1 MASVNTEILDAITV
15 TGAAATN
22 IRCVSTINTSEV
34 TYAYTYVFDSPPTT
48 GTAYG
53 FTLKVTPS
61 GTYTVTWPTSVDWA

>member
-34 TYAYTYVFDSPPTT
+34 TYA
-48 GTAYG
+48 
-53 FTLKVTPS
+53 
-61 GTYTVTWPTSVDWA
+61 